1 MQTVAKILIFAP
13 KIMRKHVLTLAA
25 LLTLS
30 ASAAQPQDSV
40 DGRFFRLFTPLT
52 FYHSVANNN
61 LSLAIPDGADD
72 VDEAIN
78 QALLNVY
85 LNRPDLVQATD
96 TQLDESGSLREDIDV
111 PVVQE
116 VELTDFAEP
125 MPDEPEIVAAP
136 EIEVTKPKFWTRKA
150 DGYMQFMQNYVS
162 GNWYKGGES
171 TYSLLGSFTAEANY
185 DNKGKWKWDNKL
197 EAKLGFLTARSDSLH
212 KWKSN
217 EDLLRLTSK
226 VGLQATKRWYYTLQ
240 MLAWTQF
247 TRGLKSN
254 DHRTYSDFFS
264 PFNLN
269 IGLGMDYK
277 VEAFKKKLTGT
288 INLSPLALNYRY
300 VGRTQ
305 FPNQNSATP
314 TDYSW
319 FPSRHGVDDGKHYM
333 LDPGSQMTADLTWK
347 LSETV
352 TWKSRFW
359 AFTSYHRAEIEWE
372 NTFQL
377 KVSKYISA
385 NIFLYPR
392 FDDGNQRDSDLGYW
406 QFKEYTSIGLSYTF

>member
-1 MQTVAKILIFAP
+1 
-13 KIMRKHVLTLAA
+13 MRKLALSIA
-25 LLTLS
+25 AVLTLS
-30 ASAAQPQDSV
+30 ASAAQPNDSV
-40 DGRFFRLFTPLT
+40 NGRLYRLFTPLT
-52 FYHSVANNN
+52 FYHNVSAGMLTLNSDNN
-61 LSLAIPDGADD
+61 DM
-72 VDEAIN
+72 DEAVDR
-78 QALLNVY
+78 ALMNVY
-85 LNRPDLVQATD
+85 LNRPDLVEATE
-96 TQLDESGSLREDIDV
+96 TQLEESGSLREDLDQPIE
-111 PVVQE
+111 QK
-116 VELTDFAEP
+116 VEFVEHAAP
-125 MPDEPEIVAAP
+125 MPDDPQIEPADV
-136 EIEVTKPKFWTRKA
+136 EVTKPKFWTRKA
-150 DGYMQFMQNYVS
+150 DGFLQFMQNYVS

-171 TYSLLGSFTAEANY
+171 NYSALGSLTVEANY

-197 EAKLGFLTARSDSLH
+197 EAKLGFLTSRSDSLH
-212 KWKSN
+212 KFKSN

-277 VEAFKKKLTGT
+277 VEALNKKLTGT

-300 VGRTQ
+300 VGRNW

-319 FPSRHGVDDGKHYM
+319 FPSRHGVDDNKHYK

-359 AFTSYHRAEIEWE
+359 AFTSYHRAEVEWE
-372 NTFQL
+372 NTIQL

-392 FDDGNQRDSDLGYW
+392 FDDGNQRDEDLGYW
-406 QFKEYTSIGLSYTF
+406 QFKEYTSLGLSYTF

>member
-1 MQTVAKILIFAP
+1 
-13 KIMRKHVLTLAA
+13 
-25 LLTLS
+25 
-30 ASAAQPQDSV
+30 
-40 DGRFFRLFTPLT
+40 
-52 FYHSVANNN
+52 
-61 LSLAIPDGADD
+61 
-72 VDEAIN
+72 
-78 QALLNVY
+78 
-85 LNRPDLVQATD
+85 
-96 TQLDESGSLREDIDV
+96 
-111 PVVQE
+111 
-116 VELTDFAEP
+116 
-125 MPDEPEIVAAP
+125 
-136 EIEVTKPKFWTRKA
+136 
-150 DGYMQFMQNYVS
+150 MQNLVS
-162 GNWYKGGES
+162 DNWYKGGES

-185 DNKGKWKWDNKL
+185 DNRGKWKWDNKL
-197 EAKLGFLTARSDSLH
+197 EAKLGFLTAKSDSLH

-226 VGLQATKRWYYTLQ
+226 VGLQATKRWYYTLSL
-240 MLAWTQF
+240 LAWTQF

-269 IGLGMDYK
+269 VGLGMDYK

-288 INLSPLALNYRY
+288 VNLSPLALNYRY
-300 VGRTQ
+300 VDRSL

-314 TDYSW
+314 TEYSW
-319 FPSRHGVDDGKHYM
+319 FPSRHGVDADKHYK
-333 LDPGSQMTADLTWK
+333 LDPGSQMTADLVWK

-352 TWKSRFW
+352 TCKSRFW
-359 AFTSYHRAEIEWE
+359 AFTSYKRAEVEWE

-392 FDDGNQRDSDLGYW
+392 FDDGNKRDDDLGYW